1 MTTIQNPLYKTNDF
15 VVDFYKDQTNDQ
27 LSLATAKKYFVQI
40 FGLNILK
47 GYYYFRNTINCDDQI
62 AAKDLISNDQIVCNK
77 ITTNNIM
84 TQKIKANK
92 IYCDELV
99 ISKTTKQTPT
109 IYAYIYVDNLSI
121 PIIGSESDL
130 TNFCVPI
137 KKLVQILLL
146 KDVKIVCSILA
157 STKIKLIKNDSNRC
171 KMFYVDLSLY
181 DKFDLYFDNRLIN

>member
-1 MTTIQNPLYKTNDF
+1 MTSVQNPLYKTNEF

-99 ISKTTKQTPT
+99 VSKTPTPTPT

-130 TNFCVPI
+130 NNFCIPI

-157 STKIKLIKNDSNRC
+157 STKIKLIKNDSNNC